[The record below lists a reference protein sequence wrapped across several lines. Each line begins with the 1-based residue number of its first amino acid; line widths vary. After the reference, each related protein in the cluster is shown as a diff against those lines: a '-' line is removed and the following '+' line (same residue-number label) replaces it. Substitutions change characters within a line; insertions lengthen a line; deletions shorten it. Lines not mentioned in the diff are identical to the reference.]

1 MSHSGCVLHALLLS
15 LLPCMLLLA
24 VPCSRHISSTD
35 SVGYVSLV
43 PRNSKPLCDVH
54 GNTLGVLGC
63 STSIIA
69 RVWTQATDTSIGTE
83 ACYAHSNAV
92 NGACKA
98 CNVANAASYNTHIQP
113 TDLVHCLLCL
123 QERAVSLPGDGASA
137 GAAAALMSSGSVPTP
152 ATAAADPAGRS
163 HSLSEVELL
172 QALPA
177 SLPASQD
184 APSSVRQQAQQQQ
197 QLRCRAASLDSARDP
212 AAADRSPHPSSLQQQ
227 QNCGNPLKGLFAC
240 QCAAPA
246 GVDKPVQ
253 QVPS

>member
-1 MSHSGCVLHALLLS
+1 MSSSSPVEAPAPPSVDDIDEQWEKFSKDGCPDWWLMAKYTHGW
-15 LLPCMLLLA
+15 LA
-24 VPCSRHISSTD
+24 RTFPYVPFR
-35 SVGYVSLV
+35 
-43 PRNSKPLCDVH
+43 
-54 GNTLGVLGC
+54 
-63 STSIIA
+63 
-69 RVWTQATDTSIGTE
+69 
-83 ACYAHSNAV
+83 
-92 NGACKA
+92 
-98 CNVANAASYNTHIQP
+98 
-113 TDLVHCLLCL
+113 
-123 QERAVSLPGDGASA
+123 ERAVSLPGDGASA

-152 ATAAADPAGRS
+152 ATAAAAPAGRS

-197 QLRCRAASLDSARDP
+197 QLRGRAASLDSARDP